1 MQRNGNIRCYI
12 ICLHHN
18 RKIIVN
24 EISWISIRWTSKIPN
39 RYIEN
44 ESTFS
49 IFRTAIQSQNT
60 VSSNYIDLTFSKLNQ
75 ISKAFENNKLWLK
88 LAQCTFRIIQLEQQ
102 HIELCRLFNH
112 HKISLCVYFE
122 SRPTIVANFSFTHAQ
137 TRAYF
142 DHSRNLAQNVSDV
155 DANRLNYFPPKI
167 RSSSRSEP
175 KIGWFNDICSDLLR
189 RFHWFTFSCHFGS
202 TETNNIYLTLI
213 QFNHSPHS
221 ASSDTVL
228 IHFSAVMF
236 ECWLQ
241 NSSKSVDS
249 FHYTSIWFSD

>member
-49 IFRTAIQSQNT
+49 IFWTAIQSQNT

-88 LAQCTFRIIQLEQQ
+88 LAQCTLRIIQLEQQ

-112 HKISLCVYFE
+112 HKISLCVLWVQTYNCGQFFIHTCTDESIFRSFE
-122 SRPTIVANFSFTHAQ
+122 EFS
-137 TRAYF
+137 
-142 DHSRNLAQNVSDV
+142 
-155 DANRLNYFPPKI
+155 PKCF
-167 RSSSRSEP
+167 R
-175 KIGWFNDICSDLLR
+175 
-189 RFHWFTFSCHFGS
+189 
-202 TETNNIYLTLI
+202 
-213 QFNHSPHS
+213 
-221 ASSDTVL
+221 
-228 IHFSAVMF
+228 
-236 ECWLQ
+236 CWC
-241 NSSKSVDS
+241 K
-249 FHYTSIWFSD
+249 